1 MSLLEIEKLSLSIGE
16 NHILHEVDLA
26 IDAGDVLGLVGESGS
41 GKSMTA
47 LSIMRLLPPS
57 ARASGRIRFNGKDL
71 LTASE
76 DEMCSL
82 RGDDI
87 GMVFQE
93 PMTALNPVKTIGE
106 QVSEGIRLHTG
117 AGRAEAEKRAAKT
130 LDRVGLP
137 PAQFPLSRYPHQ
149 LSGGQ
154 RQRVVIAI
162 ACALKPKL
170 LIADEPTTALDVVL
184 QAQILELL
192 RELVAESKMGLL
204 LISHDLA
211 VIAEMSDRIAVMR
224 YGEILDTG
232 ETARTLS
239 EQVHPYT
246 RQLALASMHVPARRI
261 SPLEG
266 EMSTKATEGVVSAA
280 GPSSALPSEA
290 TPPGPSGRPPLEGEG
305 SLLSVENVTREY
317 RTPRASFFG
326 KPQKFRAVDDV
337 SFDLAPGRSIALV
350 GRSGCGK
357 STLARMVLALDGV
370 TSGTIRLMGET
381 ITGRAEADLRP
392 ARRNMQI
399 VFQDPYGSFDPR
411 HRVERLVS
419 EPLGLLE
426 TPPDRTEKRELVAKA
441 LHQVGLKPDDMRKYA
456 HEFSG
461 GQRQRISIARA
472 IITRPKLVVADE
484 AVSALDV
491 SIRAQILDLFAEL
504 NHTMGLA
511 YLFITH
517 DLTVA
522 RAITDQVLVMHEGRI
537 VERGSTAD
545 VLDNPQSDAATALV
559 RAAPDLHRAI
569 ARKLQEQG

>member
-1 MSLLEIEKLSLSIGE
+1 MSLLEIEKLSLSIGDSR
-16 NHILHEVDLA
+16 ILQDVDLA
-26 IDAGDVLGLVGESGS
+26 IEPGEVLGLVGESGS
-41 GKSMTA
+41 GKSLTA

-57 ARASGRIRFNGKDL
+57 ARATGGIRFNGIDL
-71 LTASE
+71 LAASE
-76 DEMCSL
+76 DDMCNL

-106 QVSEGIRLHTG
+106 QVAEGIRLHTG
-117 AGRAEAEKRAAKT
+117 AGRADAEQRAARV

-137 PAQFPLSRYPHQ
+137 PARFPLSRYPHQ

-192 RELVAESKMGLL
+192 RELVAENNMGLL

-211 VIAEMSDRIAVMR
+211 VTTDMSDRIAVMR
-224 YGEILDTG
+224 HGEILETG

-239 EQVHPYT
+239 AQMHPYT
-246 RQLALASMHVPARRI
+246 RQLALASMHLPARRI

-266 EMSTKATEGVVSAA
+266 EMSRNATEGVFSEGIFNKRSA
-280 GPSSALPSEA
+280 EA
-290 TPPGPSGRPPLEGEG
+290 TPPGPSDHPPLKGEG

-317 RTPRASFFG
+317 PTPRTSMFA

-337 SFDLAPGRSIALV
+337 SFTLAHGRSIALV

-357 STLARMVLALDGV
+357 STLARMVLALDEV
-370 TSGTIRLMGET
+370 TSGTIRLMGEP
-381 ITGRAEADLRP
+381 ITGRGEAELRP

-399 VFQDPYGSFDPR
+399 VFKDPYGSFDPR

-419 EPLGLLE
+419 EPLDLLE
-426 TPPDRTEKRELVAKA
+426 KPLDRTGRRDLVAHA
-441 LHQVGLKPDDMRKYA
+441 LHQVGLKPDDMAKYP

-491 SIRAQILDLFAEL
+491 SVRAQILDLFAEL

-522 RAITDQVLVMHEGRI
+522 RAITDDVLVMHEGRI
-537 VERGSTAD
+537 VERGPTAD
-545 VLDNPQSDAATALV
+545 VLDNPQSDAARALV

>member
-1 MSLLEIEKLSLSIGE
+1 MSLLDIRNLTVDIAGIPVLKGIDLSIEPGE
-16 NHILHEVDLA
+16 VI
-26 IDAGDVLGLVGESGS
+26 GLVGESGS

-47 LSIMRLLPPS
+47 LTVMRLLPRA
-57 ARASGRIRFNGKDL
+57 ARTGGRVVFDGIDL
-71 LTASE
+71 LAATE
-76 DEMCSL
+76 DQMCAL

-106 QVSEGIRLHTG
+106 QVAEGIRWHTG
-117 AGRAEAEKRAAKT
+117 ASRSDAEERARRI

-137 PAQFPLSRYPHQ
+137 EAKFPLSRYPHE

-184 QAQILELL
+184 QKQILELL
-192 RELVAESKMGLL
+192 RDLVDENKMGLL

-211 VIAEMSDRIAVMR
+211 VVTDMSDRVTIMRHGEVM
-224 YGEILDTG
+224 ETG
-232 ETARTLS
+232 ETAPTLS
-239 EQVHPYT
+239 GQAHPYT
-246 RQLALASMHVPARRI
+246 RQLALASVHVPARPKIHSGSGSAGRLLELSDVTRDYPGRRI
-261 SPLEG
+261 SLF
-266 EMSTKATEGVVSAA
+266 KAGAPV
-280 GPSSALPSEA
+280 
-290 TPPGPSGRPPLEGEG
+290 
-305 SLLSVENVTREY
+305 
-317 RTPRASFFG
+317 
-326 KPQKFRAVDDV
+326 RAVNGV
-337 SFDLAPGRSIALV
+337 SFSMAEGQSTALV

-357 STLARMVLALDGV
+357 STLARMILALDKPTGG
-370 TSGTIRLMGET
+370 SIRFMGTDLAGKSE
-381 ITGRAEADLRP
+381 AELKP
-392 ARRNMQI
+392 ARRNMQV

-411 HRVERLVS
+411 HKVERLVA
-419 EPLGLLE
+419 EPLHLLE
-426 TPPDRTEKRELVAKA
+426 QKPSPAERRERVAAA
-441 LHQVGLKPDDMRKYA
+441 LHEVGLSPRDMEKYP

-484 AVSALDV
+484 PVSALDV
-491 SIRAQILDLFAEL
+491 SIRAQVLDLFADL
-504 NHTMGLA
+504 NQRLGVA

-522 RAITDQVLVMHEGRI
+522 RAITDNVMVMHDGQI
-537 VERGSTAD
+537 VEAGKTTD
-545 VLDNPQSDAATALV
+545 VLDNPQSQAARDLV
-559 RAAPDLHRAI
+559 DAAPDLHRAI